1 MGYDITD
8 NPTEATRNKT
18 GQPDG
23 SSDFHVD
30 LAIKAIWRFLWM
42 GDPQMVKWLVYNGKS
57 Y

>member
-30 LAIKAIWRFLWM
+30 LAIKAIWRFL
-42 GDPQMVKWLVYNGKS
+42 
-57 Y
+57 